1 MSLPW
6 EPGAAT
12 GIGSLP
18 GTDVVEALRVV
29 FGELPLPYLPE
40 LPARGPGADLV
51 GRGAGLLV
59 GMPVAL
65 YAGRW
70 YAADR
75 PGRDARRTAD
85 LWERDLDALTEAA
98 DGYTGPLKVQAA
110 GPFTLAAAIQLPLG
124 GPMLSDPG
132 AVRDLSESLAEG
144 LRVHLSGLRKRVPGA
159 RFVLQ
164 LDEPS
169 LPAALAA
176 HIKTESGFR
185 TLRAIDTSVAR
196 DRLRTVVE
204 AAGVPV
210 VVHCCASDVPVPLLR
225 ETGAVGVAL
234 DLSLGPALDPLGEAL
249 DNGFGLVAGACPAV
263 GTPPSSASIAATID
277 DMWHKLGLPADRLP
291 EQVVVTP
298 TCGQAGA
305 SPADARAALKACAE
319 AAKRLHER

>member
-1 MSLPW
+1 MTPAW
-6 EPGAAT
+6 APGSAT

-18 GTDVVEALRVV
+18 GTDIVEALRVV
-29 FGELPLPYLPE
+29 FGELSLPYLPE

-59 GMPVAL
+59 DLPVAL
-65 YAGRW
+65 YAGKW

-75 PGRDARRTAD
+75 PGRDVRHTAD
-85 LWERDLDALTEAA
+85 LWDRDLDALTEQA
-98 DGYTGPLKVQAA
+98 DGYTGPLKVAAA
-110 GPFTLAAAIQLPLG
+110 GPFTLAAQIQLPLG
-124 GPMLSDPG
+124 GPMLGDPG

-144 LRVHLSGLRKRVPGA
+144 LARLFSELRRRVPGA
-159 RFVLQ
+159 TFILQ

-176 HIKTESGFR
+176 RVKTESGFR
-185 TLRAIDTSVAR
+185 TLRAIAAPVAR
-196 DRLRTVVE
+196 DRLRTVVD

-210 VVHCCASDVPVPLLR
+210 VVHCCAPDVPVALLR

-249 DNGFGLVAGACPAV
+249 DNGFGLFAGACPAV
-263 GTPPSSASIAATID
+263 GTPPPSATIAATVSD
-277 DMWHKLGLPADRLP
+277 VWHKLGLAPDRLP

-305 SPADARAALKACAE
+305 SPADARAALKACSE

>member
-1 MSLPW
+1 MNLPW
-6 EPGAAT
+6 EPGSAT

-18 GTDVVEALRVV
+18 GTDVGEALRVV
-29 FGELPLPYLPE
+29 FGELPIPYLPE
-40 LPARGPGADLV
+40 LPARGAGADLV

-59 GMPVAL
+59 DLPVAL

-85 LWERDLDALTEAA
+85 LWERDLDALTAAA
-98 DGYTGPLKVQAA
+98 DGYAGPLKVQAA

-124 GPMLSDPG
+124 GPMLGDPG

-144 LRVHLSGLRKRVPGA
+144 LRLHLASLAARIPGA
-159 RFVLQ
+159 TFVLQ
-164 LDEPS
+164 LDEPT

-176 HIKTESGFR
+176 QIKTESGFR
-185 TLRAIDTSVAR
+185 TLRAISASVAR

-210 VVHCCASDVPVPLLR
+210 VVHCCAPDVPVALVR
-225 ETGAVGVAL
+225 EAGAVGVAL

-249 DNGFGLVAGACPAV
+249 DNGFGLFAGACPAV
-263 GTPPSSASIAATID
+263 GTPPPPAPVAATVSEL
-277 DMWHKLGLPADRLP
+277 WHKLGLPDDRLP

-305 SPADARAALKACAE
+305 SPADARAALKTCAE

>member
-1 MSLPW
+1 MTPVW
-6 EPGAAT
+6 EPGSAT

-18 GTDVVEALRVV
+18 GTDIAEALRVV

-40 LPARGPGADLV
+40 LPDRGPGADLA

-59 GMPVAL
+59 GLPVAL

-85 LWERDLDALTEAA
+85 LWDRDLDALTAQA

-110 GPFTLAAAIQLPLG
+110 GPFTLAAQIQLPLG
-124 GPMLSDPG
+124 GPLLGDPG

-144 LRVHLSGLRKRVPGA
+144 LRLHLAALKARVPGA
-159 RFVLQ
+159 AFVLQ

-176 HIKTESGFR
+176 RVRTESGLR

-196 DRLRTVVE
+196 DRRTGRR
-204 AAGVPV
+204 A
-210 VVHCCASDVPVPLLR
+210 LLR
-225 ETGAVGVAL
+225 ARRPGTAAARYRRGGRGAR
-234 DLSLGPALDPLGEAL
+234 P
-249 DNGFGLVAGACPAV
+249 VAGPRARPA
-263 GTPPSSASIAATID
+263 
-277 DMWHKLGLPADRLP
+277 R
-291 EQVVVTP
+291 
-298 TCGQAGA
+298 
-305 SPADARAALKACAE
+305 
-319 AAKRLHER
+319 